1 MTRVGQLLAAASASM
16 AVTLSAAEAKMPGHE
31 YCFHGVCHR
40 VKTLDET
47 RRLIGITTTLKA
59 SYYDDAGSDRYN
71 PSNETSSGEYF
82 RSGRPDNAASP
93 IYPDGTKLLVWH
105 PASHK
110 ALMIRVNNAG
120 PYWGDRKLD
129 LSRAAAKVFG
139 FMGQGVATVHVR
151 VLEAPTKA
159 EATYRRGRTYG
170 PVKGYMG
177 QFANLDAALA
187 GTGTTQFAT
196 AMPPPAKTAAPAA
209 TVVAA
214 IAATAPAVGP
224 VVQVPIA
231 VAPIAAA
238 PAAEAAVAAIPAVR
252 VAASAQLKP
261 AAPQTLLSL
270 RLANLAEVEARK
282 YLVASRLSRVAT
294 LTLQ

>member
-196 AMPPPAKTAAPAA
+196 ATPPAKTAPPTAA
-209 TVVAA
+209 VVAV
-214 IAATAPAVGP
+214 ATL
-224 VVQVPIA
+224 
-231 VAPIAAA
+231 
-238 PAAEAAVAAIPAVR
+238 PAAEPVTPAAVAEAPVAAIPAVI
-252 VAASAQLKP
+252 VAASAQRKP

-282 YLVASRLSRVAT
+282 YLVASRLPRVAT
-294 LTLQ
+294 MTLQ